1 MTNYA
6 KVKEHRN
13 LIRDLHSKAILN
25 IDNQALMEHRN
36 KKKIMKKVID
46 NSQKIE
52 KMENDLSE
60 IKQMLSI
67 LIDNKKV

>member
-6 KVKEHRN
+6 KVKEHKD
-13 LIRDLHSKAILN
+13 LIRDMHSKAILN
-25 IDNQALMEHRN
+25 VDNQALVEHRN
-36 KKKIMKKVID
+36 KKTLMKKVIN
-46 NSQKIE
+46 NSNKIE

-67 LIDNKKV
+67 LIDKNKV

>member
-25 IDNQALMEHRN
+25 IDNQALTEHRN

-60 IKQMLSI
+60 IKQMLCI
-67 LIDNKKV
+67 LIDKKKV